1 VKVLYVA
8 SDQVVPGTTGGSVHV
23 LEVARGL
30 ARRGHEVDVIVRRAG
45 GADAPPD
52 AAGVRWHPVAWWPP
66 HRFFRFRARRSVAAV
81 AEAVRPDV
89 IVERYY
95 NFGGEGI
102 KTAKARGV
110 PSLLEVNSPVV
121 DHPGS
126 LKAALDAAM
135 VVRPLKRYREAMV
148 RDATALVAPIPEIV
162 PAFARARTEIV
173 TWGANVEAFSPE
185 RRDPA
190 VRQAL
195 RVPDG
200 AIAVLFSGSFRP
212 WHGVHVLEDAARR
225 LRHRADLFFVLAGGD
240 EAGEGDGYRGRRLG
254 AVPYH
259 EMPAVVAACDI
270 GIAPYDTARLPQL
283 RLGFFWSPLKVFEYM
298 ASGLP
303 TVTVGRPPLGEAVRD
318 GEEGLHVK
326 EADAAALAAAIER
339 LAGDATL
346 RRRLGAN
353 ARRRVV
359 ERYSWERHCA
369 QLEELLRRLVSG
381 RPR

>member
-1 VKVLYVA
+1 
-8 SDQVVPGTTGGSVHV
+8 
-23 LEVARGL
+23 
-30 ARRGHEVDVIVRRAG
+30 
-45 GADAPPD
+45 
-52 AAGVRWHPVAWWPP
+52 VRWHPVGWWPP

-81 AEAVRPDV
+81 SDAVRPDV
-89 IVERYY
+89 IMERYY

-102 KTAKARGV
+102 ATAKALGV

-135 VVRPLKRYREAMV
+135 VVRPLRRYREAMV

-190 VRQAL
+190 VRKVL
-195 RVPDG
+195 GVPEG
-200 AIAVLFSGSFRP
+200 AVAVLFSGSFRP

-225 LRHRADLFFVLAGGD
+225 LRHRADIFFVLAGGEG
-240 EAGEGDGYRGRRLG
+240 EARQGEGYRGRRLG
-254 AVPYH
+254 ATPYDG
-259 EMPAVVAACDI
+259 MPAVVAACDI

-283 RLGFFWSPLKVFEYM
+283 RLGFFWSPLKIFEYM

-303 TVTVGRPPLGEAVRD
+303 TITVGRPPLDEVVRD
-318 GEEGLHVK
+318 GEEGLHVT
-326 EADAAALAAAIER
+326 EADPEALAAAIER
-339 LAGDATL
+339 LAGDAPL
-346 RRRLGAN
+346 RRRLGVN

-359 ERYSWERHCA
+359 ERYSWNMHCA
-369 QLEELLRRLVSG
+369 QLETLLLRLLG
-381 RPR
+381 ERPR

>member
-30 ARRGHEVDVIVRRAG
+30 ARRGHEVDVVVRRDGAAG
-45 GADAPPD
+45 APPD
-52 AAGVRWHPVAWWPP
+52 APGVRWHRVAWWPP

-81 AEAVRPDV
+81 ADAVRPDV
-89 IVERYY
+89 IMERYY

-102 KTAKARGV
+102 ATARTRGV

-148 RDATALVAPIPEIV
+148 RDATALVAPTPEIV
-162 PAFARARTEIV
+162 PAFARARTELV
-173 TWGANVEAFSPE
+173 SWGANVEAFSPA

-190 VRQAL
+190 ARKAL
-195 RVPDG
+195 GVPEG
-200 AIAVLFSGSFRP
+200 AVAVLFSGSFRP

-225 LRHRADLFFVLAGGD
+225 LRHRADVFFVLAGGH
-240 EAGEGDGYRGRRLG
+240 EAREGDGYRGRRLG
-254 AVPYH
+254 AVPYDA
-259 EMPAVVAACDI
+259 MPAVVAACDI
-270 GIAPYDTARLPQL
+270 GVAPYDTARLPQM
-283 RLGFFWSPLKVFEYM
+283 RLGFFWSPLKIFEYM

-303 TVTVGRPPLGEAVRD
+303 TVTVDRHPLEEVVRD
-318 GEEGLHVK
+318 GEEGLHVT
-326 EADAAALAAAIER
+326 EADPTALAAAIER
-339 LAGDATL
+339 LAGDEPL

-359 ERYSWERHCA
+359 ERYSWDAHCA
-369 QLEELLRRLVSG
+369 QLEALLRRLVSE

>member
-1 VKVLYVA
+1 MKVLYVA

-30 ARRGHEVDVIVRRAG
+30 ARRGHEVDVVVRRDGAAG
-45 GADAPPD
+45 APPD
-52 AAGVRWHPVAWWPP
+52 APGVRWHRVTWWPP
-66 HRFFRFRARRSVAAV
+66 HRFFRFRARRSVAGV
-81 AEAVRPDV
+81 ADAVRPDV
-89 IVERYY
+89 IMERYY

-102 KTAKARGV
+102 AAAKARGV

-148 RDATALVAPIPEIV
+148 RDATALVAPTPEIV
-162 PAFARARTEIV
+162 PAFARARTELV
-173 TWGANVEAFSPE
+173 SWGANVEAFSPA

-190 VRQAL
+190 ARKAL
-195 RVPDG
+195 GVPEG
-200 AIAVLFSGSFRP
+200 AVAVLFSGSFRP

-225 LRHRADLFFVLAGGD
+225 LRHRADVFFVLAGGH
-240 EAGEGDGYRGRRLG
+240 EAREGDGYRGRRLG
-254 AVPYH
+254 AVPYDA
-259 EMPAVVAACDI
+259 MPAVVAACDI
-270 GIAPYDTARLPQL
+270 GVAPYDTARLPQM
-283 RLGFFWSPLKVFEYM
+283 RLGFFWSPLKIFEYM

-303 TVTVGRPPLGEAVRD
+303 TVTVDRHPLEEVVRD
-318 GEEGLHVK
+318 GEEGLHVT
-326 EADAAALAAAIER
+326 EADPTALAAAIER
-339 LAGDATL
+339 LAGDEPL

-359 ERYSWERHCA
+359 ERYSWDAHCA
-369 QLEELLRRLVSG
+369 QLEALLRRLVSE

>member
-30 ARRGHEVDVIVRRAG
+30 ARRGHEVDVVVRRDAAAG
-45 GADAPPD
+45 VLADAP
-52 AAGVRWHPVAWWPP
+52 GVRWHPVAWWPP

-81 AEAVRPDV
+81 ADAARPDV
-89 IVERYY
+89 IMERYY

-102 KTAKARGV
+102 ATAKARGV

-162 PAFARARTEIV
+162 PAFARARTELV
-173 TWGANVEAFSPE
+173 TWGANVEAFSPQ

-190 VRQAL
+190 VRTAL
-195 RVPDG
+195 GVPEG

-212 WHGVHVLEDAARR
+212 WHGVSVLEDAARR

-240 EAGEGDGYRGRRLG
+240 GAGDGDGYRGRRLG
-254 AVPYH
+254 AVPYD

-270 GIAPYDTARLPQL
+270 GIAPYDTARLPPL
-283 RLGFFWSPLKVFEYM
+283 RLGFFWSPLKIFEYM
-298 ASGLP
+298 AAGLP
-303 TVTVGRPPLGEAVRD
+303 TVTVDRHPLQEVVRD
-318 GEEGLHVK
+318 GEEGLLVK
-326 EADAAALAAAIER
+326 EADPAALAAAIER
-339 LAGDATL
+339 LAGDEPL

-359 ERYSWERHCA
+359 ERYSWDKHCA
-369 QLEELLRRLVSG
+369 QLETLLLRLVNE